1 MQAEDRLLSHE
12 ETLNLLQQAQMGA
25 EDAKEDLFTHN
36 VALVKS
42 VVKKFT
48 GRADYDDLFQLGC
61 MGLVKAINNYDE
73 AYNVRFSTYAV
84 PLIMGEIRRFL
95 RDDGIIKV
103 SRPVKDLYSKAM
115 VVKNRLTARS
125 GEEPGVEEIAKEL
138 GVDAE
143 EIVQAMEAAKM
154 PASLNA
160 SVREDSGNDI
170 LLADCIGVED
180 DSPSAVDRVML
191 GELLTTLPARERQI
205 IVMRYF
211 MEKTQTEIAKQLGI
225 SQVQVSRMESKIM
238 RKLREAAGTAS

>member
-1 MQAEDRLLSHE
+1 MLAEDRLLSHE
-12 ETLNLLQQAQMGA
+12 ETLLLLQQAKQGV
-25 EDAKEDLFTHN
+25 EQAKEDLFTHN

-61 MGLVKAINNYDE
+61 MGLVKAINNYD
-73 AYNVRFSTYAV
+73 ASYNVRFSTYAV

-115 VVKNRLTARS
+115 VVKNKLSTQT
-125 GEEPGVEEIAKEL
+125 GVEPGIDEIANEL
-138 GVDAE
+138 ECDPE
-143 EIVQAMEAAKM
+143 DIVQAMEAARM

-160 SVREDSGNDI
+160 AVREDSGNDI
-170 LLADCIGVED
+170 MLSDCIGVED
-180 DSPSAVDRVML
+180 DSESAVDRVML
-191 GELLTTLPARERQI
+191 RELLTTLPPRERQI

-211 MEKTQTEIAKQLGI
+211 LEKTQTEIARQMGI

-238 RKLREAAGTAS
+238 KKLRNAVGTAS

>member
-12 ETLNLLQQAQMGA
+12 ETLDLLQQARHGV
-25 EDAKEDLFTHN
+25 EEAKEDLFTHN

-42 VVKKFT
+42 VVRKFT

-73 AYNVRFSTYAV
+73 SYNVRFSTYAV

-103 SRPVKDLYSKAM
+103 SRPMKDLYSKAM
-115 VVKNRLTARS
+115 ITKNKLSSKTGA
-125 GEEPGVEEIAKEL
+125 EPGVEEIAAEL
-138 GVDAE
+138 GVDPE
-143 EIVQAMEAAKM
+143 EIVQAMEAARM

-160 SVREDSGNDI
+160 AVREDSGNDI
-170 LLADCIGVED
+170 LLADCIGVDD
-180 DSPSAVDRVML
+180 DSGSAVDRVML

-211 MEKTQTEIAKQLGI
+211 LEKTQTEIAKQLGI

-238 RKLREAAGTAS
+238 RKLRDAAGNAS

>member
-1 MQAEDRLLSHE
+1 MPGEDGLLSHE
-12 ETLNLLQQAQMGA
+12 ETLALLQQAKQGD
-25 EDAKEDLFTHN
+25 EQAKESLFTHN

-103 SRPVKDLYSKAM
+103 SRPIKDLYSKAM
-115 VVKNRLTARS
+115 MTKQRLAAQS
-125 GEEPGVEEIAKEL
+125 GTEPGIEEIAQEL
-138 GVDAE
+138 AVDAGD
-143 EIVQAMEAAKM
+143 IVQAMEAARM
-154 PASLNA
+154 PSSLNA
-160 SVREDSGNDI
+160 AVHEDSGNDI

-180 DSPSAVDRVML
+180 DSSAAIDRVL
-191 GELLTTLPARERQI
+191 LRELLTRLPVRERQVI
-205 IVMRYF
+205 IMRYF

-238 RKLREAAGTAS
+238 KKLREAASG